1 MMSAGAAARAYLRR
15 YHGGAL
21 STISKRL
28 AGYPF
33 GSVVPYLLDH
43 QGWPVILISR
53 LAEHTGNID
62 RDPRVSLLV
71 SDPGGD
77 VQAGARL
84 TLVGNA
90 ARSDDGLEA
99 LRARYLSYF
108 PDAAR
113 LFALGDFMLYQI
125 RPLQLRWIGGFGD
138 IQWIP
143 AEAYVPPANR
153 LAGEEQDVLAHM
165 NADHAHNLRDY
176 CRYFHGRTTAEARMA
191 GIDCDGFDIRTE
203 TEILRFDFDQPVA
216 DAAAAREALAGMAR
230 QARPA

>member
-1 MMSAGAAARAYLRR
+1 MSAGAAARAYLRR

-28 AGYPF
+28 GGYPF

-53 LAEHTGNID
+53 LAEHTGNIE
-62 RDPRVSLLV
+62 RDARVSLLV
-71 SDPGGD
+71 SDPAGD

-90 ARSDDGLEA
+90 ARADGGLEA

-153 LAGEEQDVLAHM
+153 LAGVGAEVAAMIADEAFEWLDAPVKRLCGLDTPVPFSPPLEDAYRPNAEKIYNAASELA
-165 NADHAHNLRDY
+165 
-176 CRYFHGRTTAEARMA
+176 RY
-191 GIDCDGFDIRTE
+191 
-203 TEILRFDFDQPVA
+203 
-216 DAAAAREALAGMAR
+216 
-230 QARPA
+230 